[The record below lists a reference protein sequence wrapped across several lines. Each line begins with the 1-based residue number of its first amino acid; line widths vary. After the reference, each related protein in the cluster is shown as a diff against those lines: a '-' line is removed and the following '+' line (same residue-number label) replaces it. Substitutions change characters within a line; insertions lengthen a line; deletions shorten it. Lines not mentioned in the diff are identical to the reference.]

1 MFVGQT
7 KEFRFRF
14 FGLGGSSICVVYVS
28 GVSGGQ
34 TKFRGPPGPFA
45 VSRDPLEGPQRPNFT
60 KSGMGFLES
69 THFLDYISLV
79 PTSGWPVMLF
89 PPPRIRKR
97 APYGRFGRFPG
108 LSHTNYRPKRP
119 TVQLKSF
126 GSVFL
131 VWVGRLY
138 VCWMSWGFRG
148 VRPSFGVP
156 RAHLHSAETLWKAIF
171 GQISLRVEWGS

>member
-1 MFVGQT
+1 MLDV
-7 KEFRFRF
+7 
-14 FGLGGSSICVVYVS
+14 L

-45 VSRDPLEGPQRPNFT
+45 LSRDPLEGHIRPNFT

-69 THFLDYISLV
+69 THFFHYISLV
-79 PTSGWPVMLF
+79 ATSGWPVMLF
-89 PPPRIRKR
+89 PPLRIRKR
-97 APYGRFGRFPG
+97 APYARFCLFRG
-108 LSHTNYRPKRP
+108 LLDPDFRPEYS

-131 VWVGRLY
+131 VWGGRVY

-156 RAHLHSAETLWKAIF
+156 RAHLHSAETLWKAPG